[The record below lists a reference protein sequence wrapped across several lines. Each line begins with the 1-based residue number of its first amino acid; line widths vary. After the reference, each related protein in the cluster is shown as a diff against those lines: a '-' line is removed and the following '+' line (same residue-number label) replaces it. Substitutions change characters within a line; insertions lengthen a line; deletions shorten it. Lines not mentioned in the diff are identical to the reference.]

1 MSAAD
6 DLCTGAQSEKTSNE
20 LSRVMQYAD
29 NIVKYWKK
37 SADISA
43 VASLCA
49 GANKELSPAEKKEF
63 YLKLPFDRTVFSK
76 LARIGSDLRLHHE
89 EIQKLLPA
97 NYSMQYEIT
106 KLTDDEMKAA
116 IDQRIIH
123 SGAKRAHLLNWKKSR
138 RATKIE
144 AKTEAQQRGSQW
156 QVALRNT
163 TEIKPEDDPF
173 MRKLKRAW
181 DKAVDLKAAWTTV
194 TVDARERFVME
205 VLKIEVRRSV

>member
-6 DLCTGAQSEKTSNE
+6 ILCTGAQTEKTGTAE
-20 LSRVMQYAD
+20 LSRVTKYID
-29 NIVKYWKK
+29 NIIKYWKK

-89 EIQKLLPA
+89 EIEKLLPA

-116 IDQRIIH
+116 IDQGIIH
-123 SGAKRAHLLNWKKSR
+123 SRAKRADLLNWKRLR
-138 RATKIE
+138 RA
-144 AKTEAQQRGSQW
+144 AKNEVGAENQPRGSQW
-156 QVALRNT
+156 QNTLRNM
-163 TEIKPEDDPF
+163 TEIKPGDDPL
-173 MRKLKRAW
+173 RRALKKAW
-181 DKAVDLKAAWTTV
+181 DKAVDLKTMWRKV
-194 TVDARERFVME
+194 SDDARERFVTE
-205 VLKIEVRRSV
+205 VLKMHVRR